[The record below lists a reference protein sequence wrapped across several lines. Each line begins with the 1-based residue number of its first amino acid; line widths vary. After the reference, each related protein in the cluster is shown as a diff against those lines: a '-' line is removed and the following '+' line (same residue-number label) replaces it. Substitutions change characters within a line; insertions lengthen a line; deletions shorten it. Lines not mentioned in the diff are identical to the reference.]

1 MPCLTVAPGTVPGWA
16 RKTAGPSSQE
26 SRPQLPW
33 TQWQCILTIFKL
45 VVVGGQV
52 LYQLFLLS
60 WKQKFQDILNFST
73 FQCMNY
79 FPFCLVLF
87 VFCLRNLCLLPYCK
101 MFWIFFKKHYC
112 FIVPF
117 YFYNPSGIACSLWCK
132 KRLRYIFLNRSIHW
146 NDRLFPVA
154 LACRISHKSGVFI
167 CVELFLGSIL
177 FLSLSLGS
185 SGLVSSSTGPHDLL
199 FLPRSRSPAAFWVFT
214 VWLSF
219 THYGPAHL
227 PVKNRRRMTKPCFS
241 WFQETFNLLFLSS
254 YPFN

>member
-1 MPCLTVAPGTVPGWA
+1 MSDSHSRYNA
-16 RKTAGPSSQE
+16 RMGQEDRRAQLSGVTASTAVDPMAMYFA
-26 SRPQLPW
+26 
-33 TQWQCILTIFKL
+33 IFKL

-101 MFWIFFKKHYC
+101 MFWIFFQKHYC
-112 FIVPF
+112 FIFPF

-132 KRLRYIFLNRSIHW
+132 VEVKTHFFKQVISWPSSIHW
-146 NDRLFPVA
+146 NDRLVPVS
-154 LACRISHKSGVFI
+154 LQCHICHISGIFIGVD
-167 CVELFLGSIL
+167 LFLGSSL

-185 SGLVSSSTGPHDLL
+185 SGCG
-199 FLPRSRSPAAFWVFT
+199 
-214 VWLSF
+214 
-219 THYGPAHL
+219 
-227 PVKNRRRMTKPCFS
+227 
-241 WFQETFNLLFLSS
+241 Q
-254 YPFN
+254 